1 MIVDF
6 QQIRRRIPVK
16 FNRSSFSFHVV
27 KWFTLNLPAGWQIVC
42 EVFAP
47 LERSK
52 ILPSLPT
59 GFSFENAFPA
69 RPFFFA
75 ARYRFSRHVTTLQ
88 RLPIL
93 SEIVGTFLDTPTPN
107 RETHLTLLS
116 VWDTSEECRTM
127 KSSVSIQSWAW
138 YLRFQLPVRFPTEEM
153 EREVNSLIPETCQ
166 LGTWTTLK
174 SWDVPFE

>member
-1 MIVDF
+1 MVYAQF
-6 QQIRRRIPVK
+6 TGWLT
-16 FNRSSFSFHVV
+16 NCLWSFCTT
-27 KWFTLNLPAGWQIVC
+27 WTLEN
-42 EVFAP
+42 FAFIAYRV
-47 LERSK
+47 LLWKR
-52 ILPSLPT
+52 LPSKTVLFRCSISILET
-59 GFSFENAFPA
+59 RNL
-69 RPFFFA
+69 
-75 ARYRFSRHVTTLQ
+75 TTLQ